1 MDIETTFT
9 MKTARTF
16 FLMVALVGFLF
27 SFIIHLLVLSGRVP
41 TSEFWDMVAFLGA
54 FVLFVS
60 AAYLSGTKA
69 VRMGLIPISAI
80 VKDCPTWLK
89 RTEYFFFAYL
99 GLICVWV
106 ALRPPGIFHWRKVE
120 LPARTGFVIFSAVAM
135 SFYISSF
142 SMLFGKLFGER
153 RRDTAS
159 SDGVMT

>member
-1 MDIETTFT
+1 

-16 FLMVALVGFLF
+16 FLILALVGFLF
-27 SFIIHLLVLSGRVP
+27 SFIIHLLVLSGYAP
-41 TSEFWDMVAFLGA
+41 TSDSWYVAPFLGA
-54 FVLFVS
+54 FVVFVS

-69 VRMGLIPISAI
+69 VRMGLVPVSAI

-89 RTEYFFFAYL
+89 TVGYFSLAYT

-106 ALRPPGIFHWRKVE
+106 VLRTPGIFHWRKVE
-120 LPARTGFVIFSAVAM
+120 LPAAAGFVIFSAFAM
-135 SFYISSF
+135 SFYVSSF
-142 SMLFGKLFGER
+142 SMLFGKLFGEK